1 METNYK
7 PGQLLTLKDCHKEHL
22 RNKHKVSRVPDY
34 IKVLGSDLSPS
45 KTLRVQCS
53 YISRLDYISDFHE
66 TWDAPISELRNLT
79 EPLSCFKCDKVGRRG
94 IKVREFS
101 VSSKPHARI

>member
-1 METNYK
+1 METDYK
-7 PGQLLTLKDCHKEHL
+7 PGQLLTLKDCHKERL
-22 RNKHKVSRVPDY
+22 KNDNARIPDF

-53 YISRLDYISDFHE
+53 YISRLDYISDFHQ

-79 EPLSCFKCDKVGRRG
+79 EPLSCFKCDKVSRRG
-94 IKVREFS
+94 IKTRGFS
-101 VSSKPHARI
+101 VSSEPHI